1 MNQKAVTLYAN
12 SLSKLSKSD
21 EEFTDWVNRLKGLK
35 EIIDTKPEVKAILS
49 SPVIKIENKMDLLK
63 KILNGDWNSIISQF
77 LFVLL
82 EKRRWNLLDG
92 IMLHLNEEIK
102 KRSSILEFE
111 VFAKEP
117 LTPDTK
123 ENITKQLETKYKKK
137 VFLHEKID
145 PSLIGGAVI
154 LGNSSMIDCSM
165 IGRLDQMKIDLKDR
179 V

>member
-1 MNQKAVTLYAN
+1 MNQKAVMLYAN

-21 EEFTDWVNRLKGLK
+21 AEFSDWVNRLKGLK
-35 EIIDTKPEVKAILS
+35 EIIDNQPDVKAILI
-49 SPVIKIENKMDLLK
+49 SPVIKIENKMVLLK
-63 KILNGDWNSIISQF
+63 KILNGNWNSIVSQF

-92 IMLHLNEEIK
+92 IINQLNEEIK
-102 KRSSILEFE
+102 RRSSVMELDIF
-111 VFAKEP
+111 VKEP

-123 ENITKQLETKYKKK
+123 EKITKQLESNYKKK

-154 LGNSSMIDCSM
+154 LGNSTLIDCSM
-165 IGRLDQMKIDLKDR
+165 IGRLDQMKIDLKDK

>member
-1 MNQKAVTLYAN
+1 MNHKAVSLYAN

-21 EEFTDWVNRLKGLK
+21 AEFSEWVGKLKGLK

-49 SPVIKIENKMDLLK
+49 SPVIKVESKMDFLK

-92 IMLHLNEEIK
+92 IINQLNEEIK
-102 KRSSILEFE
+102 LRSSVLELDIF
-111 VFAKEP
+111 VKEP

-123 ENITKQLETKYKKK
+123 EKITKQLENKYKKK

-154 LGNSSMIDCSM
+154 IGNSSMIDCSM
-165 IGRLDQMKIDLKDR
+165 IERLDQMKIDLKSGS
-179 V
+179 